1 MAGGGG
7 RGGGDPPKT
16 MPQCPRH
23 GCDCVIVFVCVY
35 HGSRKRCGPQYNA
48 VSSMI
53 VAVFLMCS
61 ECVPNVFLYTYRQCC
76 QPHDSGCVC
85 AYYCRT

>member
-1 MAGGGG
+1 
-7 RGGGDPPKT
+7 

-61 ECVPNVFLYTYRQCC
+61 YIRIDNAVSRTIVAVCVLITAGPSTKL
-76 QPHDSGCVC
+76 CVC
-85 AYYCRT
+85 LSLQDLAHVTKPLH